1 MLNCLSLALICSPS
15 YKSTMWQLL
24 NEMKSVFMSIALVE
38 TFIRQVQARILDS
51 QPLPELVWS
60 AGVLELMLVISP

>member
-1 MLNCLSLALICSPS
+1 
-15 YKSTMWQLL
+15 MWQLL

-60 AGVLELMLVISP
+60 AGVLELMLVILSLTYL